1 MNASFQLSFYDVA
14 PEVLHRVQLDP
25 NKRPWEMSEEEY
37 EAWEETILYHKQPS
51 VSGRDNPFQDW
62 LSGQEAAVFLALKAG
77 ETVPPD
83 VLARFEEL
91 KEWHETGSS
100 PTIREHE
107 ERDRRRQEEIESRP
121 PIGTEEIHQE
131 ENRADRR
138 VIYVEPAR
146 IEHNYES
153 CRKNGDINAS
163 YSGDMI
169 SNPRS
174 TVRRPFQFEKGRYVS
189 TGSGPL
195 PDSVSAYQLVLSAD
209 FAGEIL
215 TYADKVINN
224 PKDTDCTYSGD
235 TARNDPLGFYHGMQ
249 VISAGKPH
257 VLVGPPIIFRPGK
270 AGSSPAGE
278 LFKSQTN

>member
-121 PIGTEEIHQE
+121 PIGAEEIH
-131 ENRADRR
+131 
-138 VIYVEPAR
+138 
-146 IEHNYES
+146 H
-153 CRKNGDINAS
+153 
-163 YSGDMI
+163 
-169 SNPRS
+169 
-174 TVRRPFQFEKGRYVS
+174 
-189 TGSGPL
+189 
-195 PDSVSAYQLVLSAD
+195 AYFTED
-209 FAGEIL
+209 E
-215 TYADKVINN
+215 
-224 PKDTDCTYSGD
+224 
-235 TARNDPLGFYHGMQ
+235 R
-249 VISAGKPH
+249 
-257 VLVGPPIIFRPGK
+257 
-270 AGSSPAGE
+270 
-278 LFKSQTN
+278 